1 MSSVFAG
8 RVAVGLTL
16 GAVLVAGC
24 ARFDESA
31 SSPFTTEPALGGSD
45 AQPNKP
51 DDAPPQV
58 PRPTGPCIDPDPNVI
73 ATCLEPGAGLI
84 PFGDGALVAERQ
96 TGRILQVTPVDAST
110 PQPPPV
116 EIASLAV
123 DGSGDGGISDIAL
136 SPTYGEDGL
145 MYAYITTGS
154 DNRVVRLSKNG
165 GAPKT
170 ILTGI
175 PKGASGNRG
184 AIEWATPTQLMVLTG
199 DAGNPGAA
207 ADPGSLGGK
216 LLRLESPSSG
226 TNVPE
231 VVASGIG
238 SVGDICRDGRDGM
251 WLTDRTAAED
261 RLQHLGTDGTI
272 SVAWTWPDR
281 PGVGGCAATGDGV
294 AIALSEGKALAAVG
308 ADANTFAVTTE
319 PTLIAQD
326 KYGSLLGAT
335 GGADGSVWVT
345 TVNKSG
351 GAPGEF
357 DDRVVRIPPPQG
369 GAGGPD

>member
-8 RVAVGLTL
+8 RVAVGLAL
-16 GAVLVAGC
+16 GTVLVAGC

-31 SSPFTTEPALGGSD
+31 SSPFTTEPSLGGSN
-45 AQPNKP
+45 AEPKKP
-51 DDAPPQV
+51 QDSPSQV

-73 ATCLEPGAGLI
+73 ATCLDSAAGLI
-84 PFGDGALVAERQ
+84 PVGDGALVAERR

-110 PQPPPV
+110 PQETPV
-116 EIASLAV
+116 EVASVAV
-123 DGSGDGGISDIAL
+123 DGSGDGGISDIVL
-136 SPTYGEDGL
+136 SPTFGEDGL

-165 GAPKT
+165 GAPKE

-175 PKGASGNRG
+175 PKGATGNRG
-184 AIEWATPTQLMVLTG
+184 AIEWATPTQLLVLTG

-216 LLRLESPSSG
+216 VLRLESPSSG
-226 TNVPE
+226 TNIPQ

-238 SVGDICRDGRDGM
+238 SAGDLCRDGKNGM
-251 WLTDRTAAED
+251 WVTDRTAAED
-261 RLQHLGTDGTI
+261 RLQHLGADGTLTV
-272 SVAWTWPDR
+272 SWTWPDR
-281 PGVGGCAATGDGV
+281 PGVGGCTATGDGV
-294 AIALSEGKALAAVG
+294 AVALGEGKALAAVG
-308 ADANTFAVTTE
+308 ADPNTFAVTTA

-326 KYGSLLGAT
+326 KYGKLLGASAS
-335 GGADGSVWVT
+335 ADGSVWVT
-345 TVNKSG
+345 TTNKTDG
-351 GAPGEF
+351 QPGEF

>member
-8 RVAVGLTL
+8 RVVVGLTL

-31 SSPFTTEPALGGSD
+31 SSPFTTEPSLGGSD
-45 AQPNKP
+45 AQPKKP
-51 DDAPPQV
+51 EDSPSQV

-73 ATCLEPGAGLI
+73 ATCLDSGAGLI
-84 PFGDGALVAERQ
+84 PLGEGALVAERK

-110 PQPPPV
+110 PQPAPV
-116 EIASLAV
+116 EVASVAV

-136 SPTYGEDGL
+136 SPTFGEDGL

-165 GAPKT
+165 GAPKE

-175 PKGASGNRG
+175 PKGATGNRG

-226 TNVPE
+226 TNTPQ

-238 SVGDICRDGRDGM
+238 TAGDICRDGKNGM
-251 WLTDRTAAED
+251 WVTDRTAAED
-261 RLQHLGTDGTI
+261 RLQHLGTDGALTV
-272 SVAWTWPDR
+272 SWTWPDR
-281 PGVGGCAATGDGV
+281 PGVGGCTATGDGV
-294 AIALSEGKALAAVG
+294 AVALSEGKALAAVG
-308 ADANTFAVTTE
+308 ADANTFAVTTA

-326 KYGSLLGAT
+326 KYGKLLGAT
-335 GGADGSVWVT
+335 AGADGSVWVT
-345 TVNKSG
+345 TINKTDG
-351 GAPGEF
+351 EPGEF